1 VKITG
6 IIAEYNPFHNG
17 HKYQIQEAKKFSDSV
32 VVIMSGSFV
41 QRGSIAI
48 TDKWTRAKIAAEN
61 GADLVLELPVIYSLN
76 TAQRFAK
83 GAVDI
88 LDKTNLIN
96 YLCFGSES
104 GNVEELTTAAEL
116 LINEPAYVSEKIKKF
131 IAEGISYPSA
141 RQKAFEGLID
151 EEILSSPNN
160 ILALE
165 YIKALIEIG
174 SSIEPVTVKRYG
186 TDYHD
191 AFSKNGIASA
201 SAIRNMIQN
210 QENIN
215 DLTPDDSFEIYDE
228 NKLNTALIAHL
239 RMMSEY
245 ELSCINDVNEG
256 LENRIKKALTQSLTI
271 DELCEN
277 IKTKRY
283 PMSRIRRIAFS
294 SLLGITKEIA
304 ESNVNYIRVL
314 AMNSTGAGILKE
326 IKNKSTLDII
336 TKTADYQKNDI
347 AFQKDI
353 LATDIFALCC
363 NKKIGIDYIKSPIK
377 L

>member
-1 VKITG
+1 MKITG

-17 HKYQIQEAKKFSDSV
+17 HKYQIGEAKKFSDAV

-83 GAVDI
+83 GAVEI
-88 LDKTNLIN
+88 LEKTNVIN

-104 GNVEELTTAAEL
+104 GNVDELTKAAEL
-116 LINEPAYVSEKIKKF
+116 IINEPAYVSEKIRKF
-131 IAEGISYPSA
+131 IGEGISYPAA
-141 RQKAFEGLID
+141 RQKAFRGLID

-165 YIKALIEIG
+165 YIKALIEIK

-191 AFSKNGIASA
+191 EFAKNGIASA
-201 SAIRNMIQN
+201 SAIRNMIKN
-210 QENIN
+210 QENVN
-215 DLTPDDSFEIYDE
+215 DLIPDDSFEIYDE
-228 NKLNTALIAHL
+228 NRLNTALIAHL

-256 LENRIKKALTQSLTI
+256 LENRIKKALAQSLTI
-271 DELCEN
+271 EELCEN

-283 PMSRIRRIAFS
+283 PMSKIRRIAFS
-294 SLLGITKEIA
+294 SLLGITKQIA
-304 ESNVNYIRVL
+304 ECDVNYIRVL
-314 AMNSTGAGILKE
+314 AMNSTGAKILKE

-336 TKTADYQKNDI
+336 TKTADYQKDDI

-353 LATDIFALCC
+353 LATDMFALCS
-363 NKKIGIDYIKSPIK
+363 NKKIGMDYIKSPVK

>member
-201 SAIRNMIQN
+201 SAIRNMIKN

>member
-1 VKITG
+1 MKITG